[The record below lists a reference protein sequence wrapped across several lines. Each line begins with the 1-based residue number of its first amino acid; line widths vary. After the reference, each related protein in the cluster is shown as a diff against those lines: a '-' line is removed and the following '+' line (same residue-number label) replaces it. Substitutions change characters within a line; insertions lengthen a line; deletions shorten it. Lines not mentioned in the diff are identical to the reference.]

1 MFLESSMIQ
10 YKRDS
15 PYAEFGLFFNPF
27 VDISFRHC
35 IGEAAKLFAYLL
47 IEFVNLI
54 VAYNCAF
61 AAIFVAKFC
70 HTFLF

>member
-1 MFLESSMIQ
+1 MVQ

-27 VDISFRHC
+27 VDISFRYR
-35 IGEAAKLFAYLL
+35 IGKAAKLMAYLL

-54 VAYNCAF
+54 VAYHCAF

>member
-1 MFLESSMIQ
+1 MIQ

-27 VDISFRHC
+27 VDISFRYR

-61 AAIFVAKFC
+61 AAIFDAKFC
-70 HTFLF
+70 HIIQFNV